1 MRFILVVVIFVY
13 STTAYADT
21 KRLLLLGDSLSAAY
35 NMEEHDGWVHLVQE
49 WLVTTQAPLEIIN
62 ASMSGETTGGGLA
75 RLPALLQSYQPDYV
89 LIELGGNDGLR
100 GFRIAQIE
108 HNLLQMIELIQQ
120 NHAQPIL
127 MQIRIPPNLGPRY
140 TGQFEDL
147 YLSLSNQYNVALWPF
162 FMQDIALDNDLM
174 MPDGIHPN
182 RQAQPLIKQ
191 QMKTWF
197 AELAHHSK

>member
-1 MRFILVVVIFVY
+1 MRIIFILLVFIY
-13 STTAYADT
+13 STTTYADT

-35 NMEEHDGWVHLVQE
+35 NMEERDGWVFLLQE
-49 WLVTTQAPLEIIN
+49 WLSTTQAPLEIIN
-62 ASMSGETTGGGLA
+62 ASMSGETTAGGLA

-100 GFRIAQIE
+100 GFQIPQIE
-108 HNLLQMIELIQQ
+108 RNLTQMIELSQAS
-120 NHAQPIL
+120 NAQPIL

-140 TGQFEDL
+140 TRQFEAL
-147 YLSLSNQYNVALWPF
+147 YPSLSQQHQLPLWPF
-162 FMQDIALDNDLM
+162 FMEEIALNNDLM

-191 QMKTWF
+191 QMKSWF
-197 AELAHHSK
+197 AELVVE

>member
-1 MRFILVVVIFVY
+1 MRIIFILLVFIY
-13 STTAYADT
+13 STTTYADT

-35 NMEEHDGWVHLVQE
+35 NMEERDGWVFLLQE
-49 WLVTTQAPLEIIN
+49 WLSTTQAPLEIIN
-62 ASMSGETTGGGLA
+62 ASMSGETTAGGLA

-100 GFRIAQIE
+100 GFQIPQIE
-108 HNLLQMIELIQQ
+108 RNLTQMIELSQAS
-120 NHAQPIL
+120 NAQPIL

-140 TGQFEDL
+140 TRQFEAL
-147 YLSLSNQYNVALWPF
+147 YPSLSQQHQLPLWPF
-162 FMQDIALDNDLM
+162 FMEEIALNNDLM

-191 QMKTWF
+191 QMKSWF
-197 AELAHHSK
+197 AELVMDY